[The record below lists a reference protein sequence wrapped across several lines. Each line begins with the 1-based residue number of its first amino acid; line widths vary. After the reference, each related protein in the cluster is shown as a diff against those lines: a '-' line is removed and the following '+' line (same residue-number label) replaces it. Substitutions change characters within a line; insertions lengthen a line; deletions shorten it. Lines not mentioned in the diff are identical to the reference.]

1 MAKQQIVH
9 VPTDD
14 GITHE
19 IRSIYRPLRHT
30 LTLSIDNG
38 EQYVLPSGAREEL
51 FRLGDEQAILCVK
64 RNGSISVRTANGE
77 FFE

>member
-9 VPTDD
+9 IPTED
-14 GITHE
+14 GCMHDL
-19 IRSIYRPLRHT
+19 RCVYRPLRRT
-30 LTLSIDNG
+30 ITVCIDGG

-64 RNGSISVRTANGE
+64 RNGSVYVRTAKGE
-77 FFE
+77 FYE